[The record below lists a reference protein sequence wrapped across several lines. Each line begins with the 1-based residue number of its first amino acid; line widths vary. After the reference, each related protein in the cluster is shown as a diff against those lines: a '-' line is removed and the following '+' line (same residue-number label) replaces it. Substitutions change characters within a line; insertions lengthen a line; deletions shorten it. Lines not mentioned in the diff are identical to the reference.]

1 MTRRAGKNPDA
12 MLVFLLLLI
21 GMAGLWLGS
30 EVLMR
35 GAMALSDRFR
45 ASDAVFGM
53 LVLAVG
59 TDLPELF
66 VAVSASLGSLR
77 GDDLSGIVIGS
88 AVGSSIGQFG
98 LVFGTAG
105 FLGFA
110 AMRRRYLP
118 RNAFFLVG
126 GILALWACSLDG
138 TITRFEGLALVLY
151 YALYLY
157 VIISRRADSPDI
169 TQNEAGGV
177 STGKAWLLLA
187 IGLVM
192 LWGSAK
198 LTVDSAVAFA
208 ALVGLSNITVS
219 ALIIGM
225 GSSLPEVSVSF
236 MALLKKRGALSVG
249 NLVGS
254 NVLDTLLVPG
264 LAAVISPLLVPASVL
279 TTDLPMLLVITVV
292 VLFSLYV
299 SRRGIQKPEA
309 ALLLALYGVYA
320 VLRLGSNGV

>member
-1 MTRRAGKNPDA
+1 MIE
-12 MLVFLLLLI
+12 FLLLLT
-21 GMAGLWLGS
+21 GMAGLWFGS

-35 GAMALSDRFR
+35 GAMALSDRFK
-45 ASDAVFGM
+45 ASDALFGM
-53 LVLAVG
+53 LVLAIG

-66 VAVSASLGSLR
+66 VAVDASLRSLA
-77 GDDLSGIVIGS
+77 GEELSGIVIGS

-105 FLGFA
+105 FIGFE

-118 RNAFFLVG
+118 RNAFFLLG
-126 GILALWACSLDG
+126 SILALGLVSLDG
-138 TITRFEGLALVLY
+138 RISRIEGLGLMVY
-151 YALYLY
+151 YAAYLF
-157 VIISRRADSPDI
+157 ILISRRADSPYI
-169 TQNEAGGV
+169 TQNDNDLQW
-177 STGKAWLLLA
+177 GKAWLLLGL
-187 IGLVM
+187 GLVV
-192 LWGSAK
+192 LWASAR
-198 LTVDSAVAFA
+198 LTVASAVDFA
-208 ALVGLSNITVS
+208 ALVGLSNLAVS
-219 ALIIGM
+219 AVIIGM

-309 ALLLALYGVYA
+309 ALLLALYAVYA
-320 VLRLGSNGV
+320 FLRLGSNGV